1 VKYRI
6 LAAAAASVALS
17 ASTAAA
23 QVCQGDLS
31 FRGSPVHVAGALGV
45 SNNTTAFGG
54 GAEFGHPQGF
64 FGGGSL
70 GMLNFSQLNG
80 TGLVLGGGLGYS
92 MPLADRSPWQIC
104 PGGTL
109 SLDFG
114 PSPNVAGTSM
124 HYSQQT
130 FTLGASIGRA
140 LPLSKSVTLLP
151 FGSAALGHT
160 VAHVNVPGFGGG
172 SGSDSYLLLGFGAG
186 FQFSPS
192 LVLRPQLT
200 LAAGADLVD
209 DTVFSLGVTFALPR

>member
-1 VKYRI
+1 MKSRI
-6 LAAAAASVALS
+6 LAGAACVALC

-31 FRGSPVHVAGALGV
+31 FRGSAHVAGALGV

-54 GAEFGHPQGF
+54 GMTFGQPRGF

-70 GMLNFSQLNG
+70 GMLNFDQLNG

-92 MPLADRSPWQIC
+92 MPLQDRSPWQIC

-114 PSPNVAGTSM
+114 PSETVGGTTA
-124 HYSQQT
+124 HFSQQT

-140 LPLSKSVTLLP
+140 FPLTKSVNLLP
-151 FGSAALGHT
+151 FGSVAFGHT
-160 VAHVNVPGFGGG
+160 IAHASVAGLGGG
-172 SGSDSYLLLGFGAG
+172 SASDSYLLLGFGAG
-186 FQFSPS
+186 FQLSPS
-192 LVLRPQLT
+192 LVLKPQLS

-209 DTVFSLGVTFALPR
+209 DTVFSLGVSWALPR